1 MDETNVTTTEPTVT
15 EPAQPSASDS
25 GTTTQ
30 ATPSFDE
37 LLNSN
42 KEYQSEFDRRVSQA
56 IGTAQ
61 QKWEQSRLDELDESK
76 KLEKMTQAQRDSYL
90 LQKDREKLEKDKA
103 AFAAEQMKTAC
114 GKELLKRG
122 LDPSF
127 AEYLTAG
134 TAEQTNERLN
144 RFEEAFR
151 AAVDSTTNDKMRGGK
166 PPKEPETEKADPF
179 MQGFKG

>member
-1 MDETNVTTTEPTVT
+1 
-15 EPAQPSASDS
+15 
-25 GTTTQ
+25 
-30 ATPSFDE
+30 
-37 LLNSN
+37 
-42 KEYQSEFDRRVSQA
+42 
-56 IGTAQ
+56 
-61 QKWEQSRLDELDESK
+61 
-76 KLEKMTQAQRDSYL
+76 
-90 LQKDREKLEKDKA
+90 
-103 AFAAEQMKTAC
+103 MKTAC

-151 AAVDSTTNDKMRGGK
+151 AAVDSATNDKMRGGK

-179 MQGFKG
+179 MKGFKG